1 MLPKRLI
8 ELEAELKSPDPEVW
22 QAAFRK
28 LAEVRHGHAL
38 SLLHKESSDIAIERA
53 GLARESFQ
61 ISVCQQPDVAL
72 RHTSYEIREASLIA
86 IGQRREVRA
95 IAEVARVLRN
105 ESTEAMRE
113 LAAKTLAE
121 IGQEACVE
129 GLQHARTDQSQRIRT
144 VALDSLM
151 DLRFPAAERAIVEYL
166 DDEDWELRTTA
177 FRHLSNNGW
186 EPASNRHRVLNA
198 IMHGRIDE
206 AIRHG
211 DDSIQPLI
219 NAALC
224 FGNPE
229 VRHWSATTLAKI
241 RSQRVYDGLKE
252 GLKSPHP
259 DVRKAAEEAL
269 KIVGTPPPP
278 KPEAQ
283 LQPKKKLVRR
293 KPQRPFEEA
302 CELLGA
308 ALEL

>member
-1 MLPKRLI
+1 MLPKRLL
-8 ELEAELKSPDPEVW
+8 ELEEATKSPDPQVW
-22 QAAFRK
+22 QAAFRE
-28 LAEVRHGHAL
+28 LAEVRHEHAL

-53 GLARESFQ
+53 GLARENFQ
-61 ISVCQQPDVAL
+61 TSVCQQPDVAL
-72 RHTSYEIREASLIA
+72 RHASYEIREASLLA

-105 ESTEAMRE
+105 ESTESMRE

-129 GLQHARTDQSQRIRT
+129 GLQHARADQSKRIRT
-144 VALDSLM
+144 VALDALM
-151 DLRFPAAERAIVEYL
+151 ELRFPAAERAIVEYL
-166 DDEDWELRTTA
+166 DDEDWALRTTA
-177 FRHLSNNGW
+177 FKHLSNNGW

-198 IMHGRIDE
+198 IMLDRFDE

-211 DDSIQPLI
+211 DDSVQPLI
-219 NAALC
+219 NSALC

-229 VRHWSATTLAKI
+229 VRHWSAMTLAKI
-241 RSQRVYDGLKE
+241 RSQRVVDGLKE

-278 KPEAQ
+278 EPKAPPP
-283 LQPKKKLVRR
+283 PKKKFVRR
-293 KPQRPFEEA
+293 KSQRPFEEA
-302 CELLGA
+302 CEMLGT